1 MYYLCIMKARIFYF
15 FLIINLF
22 VLTIL
27 SNATVISKSSKKNV
41 NRTTNV
47 KNYSVAIQKFNA
59 SLNNFKFKGFKNF
72 STVNNVSNNKNY
84 MIYQNGNTYYTV
96 PYKYQYKS
104 SKINNL
110 QISISLHK

>member
-1 MYYLCIMKARIFYF
+1 MKTKIFYF

-27 SNATVISKSSKKNV
+27 SNATVISKSSKKNEHQAS
-41 NRTTNV
+41 NV
-47 KNYSVAIQKFNA
+47 KNYSLAIQKFNA
-59 SLNNFKFKGFKNF
+59 NINNYKFKGFKNF
-72 STVNNVSNNKNY
+72 SSSNNVNSNKNY